1 MTTHARNVSLI
12 ARTLLYEAWRR
23 REIYAIVVVTSIIV
37 GALRFIHFFDIPELS
52 KFYREIALKVMNVTT
67 AATVILLA
75 ARQLPR
81 EFSNRTIYP
90 LLAKP
95 VSRLE
100 FLLGKF
106 LGVVMAGVFC
116 YALFMAVFIV
126 VNATL
131 RVPVDRA
138 IFLQSVYLQV
148 LSMSVV
154 ASLVFLLSM
163 VLNADAAVTLAA
175 ILYLFSQT
183 FMNLTSYLYE
193 CVGRMSQWFLLG
205 LMYATPQL
213 TLFDASAKVVHS
225 VNKGETV
232 WRAMPAW
239 VLYALTGYAAVYS
252 LVFLGGAYLLF
263 RRRPL

>member
-1 MTTHARNVSLI
+1 MTAQVRNVFLI
-12 ARTLLYEAWRR
+12 GRTLLYEAWRR
-23 REIYAIVVVTSIIV
+23 REVYAIVLITSIIV
-37 GALRFIHFFDIPELS
+37 GALRFVHFFDIPELS

-81 EFSNRTIYP
+81 EFANRTIYP

-100 FLLGKF
+100 FLVGKF

-116 YALFMAVFIV
+116 YALFMAVFV
-126 VNATL
+126 TVNATL
-131 RVPVDRA
+131 QVPVEKSL
-138 IFLQSVYLQV
+138 FLQSVYLQI
-148 LSMSVV
+148 LQLSVV

-163 VLNADAAVTLAA
+163 VLNTDAAITLAA

-183 FMNLTSYLYE
+183 FMNLTSYLYDYVDR
-193 CVGRMSQWFLLG
+193 VGQWFLVA
-205 LMYATPQL
+205 LMYAVPQI
-213 TLFDASAKVVHS
+213 TLFDASAKAVHS
-225 VNKGETV
+225 VNRGETI
-232 WRAMPAW
+232 WHAMPAW
-239 VLYALTGYAAVYS
+239 VLYALTGYAAAYS
-252 LVFLGGAYLLF
+252 CLFLAGAYLLF